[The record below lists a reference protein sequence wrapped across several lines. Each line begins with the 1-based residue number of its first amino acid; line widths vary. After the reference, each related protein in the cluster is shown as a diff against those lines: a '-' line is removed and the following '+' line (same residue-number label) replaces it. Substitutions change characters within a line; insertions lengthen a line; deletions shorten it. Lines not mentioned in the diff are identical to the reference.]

1 MRSLLVSLLLL
12 FAVPVAVAQAPLSQR
27 ASRAV
32 TSEVEIDAVA
42 VRGTPE
48 LSARE
53 AFAAARDAAAAEG
66 RSRWLRRSELI
77 AEELRPAW
85 IPHAVTDRALQR
97 ELERQDLAA
106 SLRVVDREDRSRE
119 HEFGT
124 SWQTTL
130 WVAEDQAF
138 VQRVESRLR
147 RAMLDL
153 RGHALAFLLGTAGL
167 WAVLAVAVGWF
178 DRLSRGYMT
187 TRLCALGIAF
197 GVAVPSLVFL
207 L

>member
-1 MRSLLVSLLLL
+1 MRTLFVALL
-12 FAVPVAVAQAPLSQR
+12 FLLAVPSAVAQAPLGQR
-27 ASRAV
+27 VASVAAE
-32 TSEVEIDAVA
+32 TAANLAVA

-48 LSARE
+48 LSEREALAAARE
-53 AFAAARDAAAAEG
+53 AAANEG
-66 RSRWLRRSELI
+66 RSRWDRRSERI
-77 AEELRPAW
+77 EEELRPSW
-85 IPHAVTDRALQR
+85 MPRAVAQRAMQR

-130 WVAEDQAF
+130 WVAEDEAF

-147 RAMLDL
+147 RALLDV
-153 RGHALAFLLGTAGL
+153 RGQALVFLVGTAGL
-167 WAVLAVAVGWF
+167 WAVLALGVSWF

-187 TRLCALGIAF
+187 TRLCALGIAL

>member
-1 MRSLLVSLLLL
+1 MRSLLVALLLL
-12 FAVPVAVAQAPLSQR
+12 FAVPFAGAQVPLGQR
-27 ASRAV
+27 VDFRA
-32 TSEVEIDAVA
+32 TDDAANSAVA

-48 LSARE
+48 LSEREAYAAARE
-53 AFAAARDAAAAEG
+53 AATAEG
-66 RSRWLRRSELI
+66 RSRWERRSERI
-77 AEELRPAW
+77 VEELRPSW
-85 IPHAVTDRALQR
+85 IPAAVAQRAMQR

-130 WVAEDQAF
+130 WVAEDEAF
-138 VQRVESRLR
+138 VQRVEARLR
-147 RAMLDL
+147 RALLDV
-153 RGHALAFLLGTAGL
+153 RGQALVFLAGTAGL
-167 WAVLAVAVGWF
+167 WAVLALAVSWF

-187 TRLCALGIAF
+187 TRLCALGIAL
-197 GVAVPSLVFL
+197 GLAVPSLVFL